1 MNSVDVQYLFS
12 SGDRLCYDIQRHT
25 CSAQEDDTLS
35 ALKILII
42 GSSIAGLSAAE
53 AARAKDPACQITML
67 SEDSHY
73 PYFRQRLCE
82 VLADPAAGEKLFLHP
97 EGWYQEHGIDLKL
110 NAKVTGMKPQ
120 SKEILLA
127 DGQVYGYDKLIL
139 ATGSYSFVPP
149 TKGAD
154 LDGVETLWTMA
165 DALRIEKRLAQTKRC
180 IVVGGGLLGLEAAYT
195 FHKRG
200 LESAILERLPR
211 LMMRQLDER
220 SAELFTAQVEK
231 EGASVTT
238 NAYIAEIYAGEN
250 GKVAGVRLE
259 DGSEFP
265 ADLVLISAGVHARTE
280 MLGGSG
286 IAVDRCIVVDSR
298 MRTNVPD
305 IYAAGDCAVLNNRWY
320 GLWMVAGKQGAAAG
334 ENAAGGDREYA
345 MAVPPYVVNTMGT
358 HIASAGTI
366 EEKDLQPDQL
376 AQLYADIMEN
386 TELFQYAKKLY
397 VGEKLNGFILLGDTK
412 AFASLNK
419 ELSR

>member
-1 MNSVDVQYLFS
+1 MP
-12 SGDRLCYDIQRHT
+12 
-25 CSAQEDDTLS
+25 

-53 AARAKDPACQITML
+53 AARAGDPDCHITIL

-73 PYFRQRLCE
+73 PYYRQRLCE
-82 VLADPAAGEKLFLHP
+82 VLEDPLAKERLFLHP
-97 EGWYQEHGIDLKL
+97 EEWYRERGFDLQL
-110 NAKVTGMKPQ
+110 NVKAAGLRPH
-120 SKEILLA
+120 SKEVLLA
-127 DGQVYGYDKLIL
+127 DGQVCSYDKLIL
-139 ATGSYSFVPP
+139 ATGSCSYVPP
-149 TKGAD
+149 TKGTD

-165 DALRIEKRLAQTKRC
+165 DALRIEKRLAQAKRC
-180 IVVGGGLLGLEAAYT
+180 IVVGGGLLGLEAAYA

-238 NAYIAEIYAGEN
+238 NAYIAEIFAGEN
-250 GKVAGVRLE
+250 GKAAGVRLE
-259 DGSEFP
+259 DGSEFH

-280 MLGGSG
+280 MLAGSG
-286 IAVDRCIVVDSR
+286 IAVDRYVLIDSR
-298 MRTNVPD
+298 MRTNLPD
-305 IYAAGDCAVLNNRWY
+305 IYAAGDCALMDKRWY
-320 GLWMVAGKQGAAAG
+320 GLWTVAKQQGVIAG
-334 ENAAGGDREYA
+334 ENAAGGDREYS
-345 MAVPPYVVNTMGT
+345 MPVLPYVVNTMGT

-366 EEKDLQPDQL
+366 EEKDLLPNQL

-386 TELFQYAKKLY
+386 SELFQYAKMLF

-419 ELSR
+419 KLDR

>member
-1 MNSVDVQYLFS
+1 M
-12 SGDRLCYDIQRHT
+12 
-25 CSAQEDDTLS
+25 S

-53 AARAKDPACQITML
+53 AARAGDPGCEITLL
-67 SEDSHY
+67 SEDGFY
-73 PYFRQRLCE
+73 PYYRQRLCE

-97 EGWYQEHGIDLKL
+97 EAWYRDRGFDLRL
-110 NAKVTGMKPQ
+110 NSKVTALKPQ
-120 SKEILLA
+120 NKQVLLS
-127 DGQVYGYDKLIL
+127 DGQIYGYDKLIL
-139 ATGSYSFVPP
+139 ATGSYSYIPP
-149 TKGAD
+149 TNGAD

-165 DALRIEKRLAQTKRC
+165 DALRIERRILQAKRC

-238 NAYIAEIYAGEN
+238 NAYIAEIYADKN
-250 GKVAGVRLE
+250 GKAAGVRLE

-280 MLGGSG
+280 MLEGSG
-286 IAVDRCIVVDSR
+286 VAVDRCIVVDSR
-298 MRTNVPD
+298 MRTNVTD
-305 IYAAGDCAVLNNRWY
+305 IYAAGDCAVANGRWY
-320 GLWMVAGKQGAAAG
+320 SLWTVAGKQGAVAG

-345 MAVPPYVVNTMGT
+345 MPIPPYFVNTMGT

-376 AQLYADIMEN
+376 ARLYENIMEN
-386 TELFQYAKKLY
+386 SELFQYTKMLY

-412 AFASLNK
+412 ASASLNR
-419 ELSR
+419 ELGR